1 MIPRNLWEIFD
12 VEEAE
17 MIIYGVPFINLDEW
31 KEYTDYE
38 KPYTA
43 EHKVK
48 NKKKKKV
55 LFTFNDNF
63 INFGKI

>member
-1 MIPRNLWEIFD
+1 VIPRNLWEIFD

-43 EHKVK
+43 EHKNIK
-48 NKKKKKV
+48 W
-55 LFTFNDNF
+55 FW
-63 INFGKI
+63 